1 MLVCVYVQKG
11 TFGVACAG
19 QCEPCGPGALQQDC
33 EPVTGNC
40 ICKPGYTGLLCDRP
54 CPYSFYGTVAANSVG
69 RCLHGNYS

>member
-33 EPVTGNC
+33 DPVTGNC

-54 CPYSFYGTVAANSVG
+54 CPYSFYGDGCSQQC
-69 RCLHGNYS
+69 R